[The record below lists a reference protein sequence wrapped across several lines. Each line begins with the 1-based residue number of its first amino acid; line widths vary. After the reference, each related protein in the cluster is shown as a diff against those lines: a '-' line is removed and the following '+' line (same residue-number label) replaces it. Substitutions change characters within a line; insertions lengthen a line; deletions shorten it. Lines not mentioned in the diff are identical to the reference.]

1 MSAAPLT
8 LVDASVTTADRSL
21 TGLEA
26 AAAYLG
32 LGPDELAAWLDH
44 GGTLPALA
52 RALGRSADDAVAI
65 VVAHELGDEPDRLR
79 RRVAAGGWH
88 PRPDPREA
96 PVAA

>member
-8 LVDASVTTADRSL
+8 LVPAPAPTADPSL

-32 LGPDELAAWLDH
+32 LEPDELAAWLDH

-52 RALGRSADDAVAI
+52 RALGRSADDAIAI
-65 VVAHELGDEPDRLR
+65 VLAHALGDEPGELR
-79 RRVAAGGWH
+79 RRVTVGAWH
-88 PRPDPREA
+88 PRPDAREA
-96 PVAA
+96 PLAA

>member
-8 LVDASVTTADRSL
+8 LVPASVTTADRSL

-32 LGPDELAAWLDH
+32 LEPDELAAWLDH

-52 RALGRSADDAVAI
+52 RALGRSADDAIAI
-65 VVAHELGDEPDRLR
+65 VLAHELGGEQDELH
-79 RRVAAGGWH
+79 RRVAAGSWH
-88 PRPDPREA
+88 PRPSDDEA